1 MDLLTITTAIL
12 LGWML
17 LIITL
22 ERLFP
27 YTPGLNLFREG
38 WWLDLVWYTLI
49 QSYFLKILIFDYI
62 LAPAKSAL
70 GLSEVGYLSHWP
82 IWALVLLFLVTHDL
96 YIYWFHRW
104 QHHNKILW
112 RTHEAHH
119 SVKTVDWL
127 AGSRSH
133 VLEIIINQTIEFAP
147 IVLLLDNETAAVVVP
162 IKALL
167 DAMWGMWIHSNIDV
181 NMGKLQYFINGPQM
195 HQWHHANHREV
206 FYANYATKFAF
217 FDWIFGTG
225 FLPGLKPLKH
235 TFFKPREYGLPY
247 EYPREYF
254 LQHAFSF
261 WRFDV
266 KKVEN
271 HPWVKPYI
279 EWQQTLLRWLGFS
292 PKDRPAAAEAPPT
305 PTASPAQTSPPAP

>member
-1 MDLLTITTAIL
+1 MSLVVLTTTIL
-12 LGWML
+12 LCWMTFMV
-17 LIITL
+17 TL
-22 ERLFP
+22 ERFFP
-27 YTPGLNLFREG
+27 YTKGMKFFREG
-38 WWLDLVWYTLI
+38 WWLDMVWYTLI

-62 LAPAKSAL
+62 IAPSERAL
-70 GLSEVGYLSHWP
+70 GMAEQGYLSHWP
-82 IWALVLLFLVTHDL
+82 VWALVLFFLLTHDL

-104 QHHNKILW
+104 QHNSKILW

-119 SVKTVDWL
+119 SVKEVDWL

-147 IVLLLDNETAAVVVP
+147 IIFLLDVETAAIVVP

-167 DAMWGMWIHSNIDV
+167 DAMWGMWIHANIDAKT
-181 NMGKLQYFINGPQM
+181 GKFQYFINGPEM
-195 HQWHHANHREV
+195 HQWHHANHQEV

-235 TFFKPREYGLPY
+235 QFFKPREFGLPY
-247 EYPREYF
+247 EYPRDYF
-254 LQHAFSF
+254 MQHWFSF

-271 HPWVKPYI
+271 RPWLKPYI
-279 EWQQTLLRWLGFS
+279 EWPKTLSGWLGKLFS
-292 PKDRPAAAEAPPT
+292 QNEKDEPSTSKTSRTT
-305 PTASPAQTSPPAP
+305 P